1 MAFDAGFPAPTVPV
15 ADTAGN
21 FVSIAK
27 LIDAVQDP
35 DPHWAQGNPDRM
47 LAFLFVAPRDCA
59 AVDQLLAN

>member
-1 MAFDAGFPAPTVPV
+1 MPFDATPPAPA
-15 ADTAGN
+15 ADTTGK
-21 FVSIAK
+21 FVSIAR
-27 LIDAVQDP
+27 LIDTVQDP